1 MTATPKI
8 TDRGIEQIVS
18 VILRS
23 GVLISGAVVFLGGSF
38 FLARHG
44 GERVNYHSFH
54 AQPVSDRL
62 VHGIIA
68 GAVARRA
75 RSIIQLGVLL
85 LVATPIA
92 RVAFSIV
99 GFALE
104 RDRLYVAITTI
115 VLAILLYS
123 LFAGAAGAA

>member
-1 MTATPKI
+1 MSESKI
-8 TDRGIEQIVS
+8 TDRTIERIVS

-23 GVLISGAVVFLGGSF
+23 GVLISGTVVLLGGVF
-38 FLARHG
+38 FLTSHG
-44 GERVNYHSFH
+44 HERVEYHTFH
-54 AQPVSDRL
+54 AQPATDRL
-62 VHGIIA
+62 VHHIIA
-68 GAVARRA
+68 GAVALRA

-104 RDRLYVAITTI
+104 RDKLYVLITSI
-115 VLAILLYS
+115 VLGILLYS
-123 LFAGAAGAA
+123 LIGGAAGAA

>member
-1 MTATPKI
+1 MTEPKM
-8 TDRGIEQIVS
+8 TDRSIEQIVS
-18 VILRS
+18 LILRF
-23 GVLISGAVVFLGGSF
+23 GVLVSGTVVLLGGLV

-44 GERVNYHSFH
+44 HERVDYHTFR

-62 VHGIIA
+62 VHGILA
-68 GAVARRA
+68 GAFEFRA
-75 RSIIQLGVLL
+75 RSIIQIGVLL
-85 LVATPIA
+85 LLATPIA

-104 RDRLYVAITTI
+104 RDKLYVIITSV

-123 LFAGAAGAA
+123 LIGGAAGAA

>member
-1 MTATPKI
+1 MTHAKI
-8 TDRGIEQIVS
+8 TDRSIERIVS

-23 GVLISGAVVFLGGSF
+23 GVLISGTVVLLGGVF

-44 GERVNYHSFH
+44 HEMVDYHKFH
-54 AQPVSDRL
+54 AQPASDRL
-62 VHGIIA
+62 VHEIVA
-68 GAVARRA
+68 GALTFRA

-85 LVATPIA
+85 LLATPIA

-104 RDRLYVAITTI
+104 GDRLYVVITAL
-115 VLAILLYS
+115 VLAILLSS
-123 LFAGAAGAA
+123 LIGGAASAA

>member
-1 MTATPKI
+1 MTESKI
-8 TDRGIEQIVS
+8 TDRTIERIVS

-23 GVLISGAVVFLGGSF
+23 GVLISGTVVLLGGVF

-44 GERVNYHSFH
+44 HERVAYHTFH
-54 AQPVSDRL
+54 AQPASDRL
-62 VHGIIA
+62 MHHIMA
-68 GAVARRA
+68 GALALRA

-85 LVATPIA
+85 LIATPIV

-104 RDRLYVAITTI
+104 RDRLYVVITSI
-115 VLAILLYS
+115 VLVVLLVS
-123 LFAGAAGAA
+123 LIGGAAGAA